1 MAMFNTLLKAALAAT
16 VVLVLGTAVAAD
28 ESTEPRAGDQETKKV
43 QTLSQKVHKVLVK
56 AQESAEAGD
65 YSGSLEILDALMV
78 KSDKGRMNTYETA
91 TIHNFYAVNYYQ
103 MEKYSEAISAYEK
116 VIAQPDIPDG
126 LRQSAMF
133 SIAQLNFVTENFQGA
148 VDILKEWFR
157 ISEDP
162 SSQAFVM
169 IAQAYYQLEQYQNVP
184 RPLIIAIKKAGQKK
198 KPIKENWLA
207 LLRAAYY
214 EVEDYESTSRTLEL
228 LVKMY
233 PKKSY
238 WIQLSG
244 VYGLMDRE
252 SDQAAAME
260 AAYQGGFL
268 DKGTEYV
275 MLGQL
280 LLGRE
285 VPYKAG
291 SIIQEGM
298 DQGLVEKSRDNWQL
312 LAQAWAM
319 AQELDKQIIA
329 LQAAA
334 KLATDDGQ
342 LDYYLGQAL
351 SDKESWDQ
359 AIDAFRSAIKK
370 GVDRPDRA
378 RMSLGMAYFNADQ
391 LDEARA
397 SFVRAARD
405 DRSAK
410 GANQWVNYLDTELS
424 RRRALAA
431 AGL

>member
-1 MAMFNTLLKAALAAT
+1 MLKGLLRTTVAVGLISGMATNVIAEEK
-16 VVLVLGTAVAAD
+16 D
-28 ESTEPRAGDQETKKV
+28 ENRAGNQETKKV
-43 QTLSQKVHKVLVK
+43 QTLSQKVHKVLAK
-56 AQESAEAGD
+56 AQEAAEEGD
-65 YSGSLEILDALMV
+65 FSKSLDILDALMA
-78 KSDKGRMNTYETA
+78 KSDKGKMNTYETA
-91 TIHNFYAVNYYQ
+91 TIHSFYAANYYQ
-103 MEKYSEAISAYEK
+103 MEKYPEAIGSYEK
-116 VIAQPDIPDG
+116 VIEQPDIPDG

-148 VDILKEWFR
+148 VDILKDWFR
-157 ISEDP
+157 IAENP
-162 SSQAFVM
+162 PSQAYVM
-169 IAQAYYQLEQYQNVP
+169 IAQAYYQLEQYKNVP
-184 RPLIIAIKKAGQKK
+184 KPIIMAIKKARKKK

-214 EVEDYESTSRTLEL
+214 ELENYKATAKTLEL

-233 PKKSY
+233 PKKAY
-238 WIQLSG
+238 WVQLSG
-244 VYGLMDRE
+244 VYGLMNRE
-252 SDQAAAME
+252 NDQAAAME

-285 VPYKAG
+285 VPFKAG
-291 SIIQEGM
+291 SIIEDGM
-298 DQGLVEKSRDNWQL
+298 QKGLVEKNRDNWQL

-319 AQELDKQIIA
+319 AQELDKQIAA
-329 LQAAA
+329 LEAAS

-342 LDYYLGQAL
+342 LDYFLGQAL
-351 SDKESWDQ
+351 SDKENWGA
-359 AIDAFRSAIKK
+359 AIDAFRAAIKK

-378 RMSLGMAYFNADQ
+378 RMSLGTAYFNAER

-405 DRSAK
+405 KRSAK
-410 GANQWVNYLDTELS
+410 GANQWIKYLDTEIAI
-424 RRRALAA
+424 RRALAS

>member
-1 MAMFNTLLKAALAAT
+1 MLKTLLNATAAAT
-16 VVLVLGTAVAAD
+16 FALSIGTAFAS
-28 ESTEPRAGDQETKKV
+28 EENGEPRAGDQETKKV
-43 QTLSQKVHKVLVK
+43 QTLSQKVHKVLAK
-56 AQESAEAGD
+56 AQETAETGD
-65 YSGSLEILDALMV
+65 YAGSLDILDALML
-78 KSDKGRMNTYETA
+78 KSAKGKMNTYEIA

-103 MEKYSEAISAYEK
+103 MEKYPEAIASYEK
-116 VIAQPDIPDG
+116 VVAQPDIPDG
-126 LRQSAMF
+126 LKQSAMF

-157 ISEDP
+157 IAENP
-162 SSQAFVM
+162 SSQAYVM
-169 IAQAYYQLEQYQNVP
+169 IAQAYYQLEQYKNVP
-184 RPLIIAIKKAGQKK
+184 RPLLIAIKKARKKK
-198 KPIKENWLA
+198 KPIKENWLS

-214 EVEDYESTSRTLEL
+214 EQEDYKSTSKTLEL

-233 PKKSY
+233 PKKAY

-285 VPYKAG
+285 VPFKAG
-291 SIIQEGM
+291 AIIQDGM
-298 DQGLVEKSRDNWQL
+298 DKGLVEKSRDNWQL

-319 AQELDKQIIA
+319 AQELDKQIVA
-329 LQAAA
+329 LEAAS
-334 KLATDDGQ
+334 KLEADDGQ

-351 SDKESWDQ
+351 SDKESWGN
-359 AIDAFRSAIKK
+359 AIDAFRSALKK
-370 GVDRPDRA
+370 GVERPDRA
-378 RMSLGMAYFNADQ
+378 RMSLGMAYFNADR

-405 DRSAK
+405 QRSAK
-410 GANQWVNYLDTELS
+410 GANQWIKYLDTELS